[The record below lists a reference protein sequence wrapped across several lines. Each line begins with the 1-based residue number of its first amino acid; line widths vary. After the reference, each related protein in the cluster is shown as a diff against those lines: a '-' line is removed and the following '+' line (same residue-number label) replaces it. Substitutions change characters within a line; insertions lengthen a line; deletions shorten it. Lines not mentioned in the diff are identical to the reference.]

1 MQFYIFM
8 LNVTC
13 KCLFYF
19 SWWQHKNF
27 RVPTGSTTMK
37 SATAG
42 KAFGFWNNKDNTFQF
57 KLPPGTCK
65 AEISFM
71 GVTGIHEFYFSKNT
85 SEANHVS
92 WEDYDYEYK
101 SEAYMLDREFTKCG
115 RHPPQLLRDPS
126 PGLKIWQNFT
136 TPLILLTL

>member
-1 MQFYIFM
+1 
-8 LNVTC
+8 
-13 KCLFYF
+13 
-19 SWWQHKNF
+19 
-27 RVPTGSTTMK
+27 MK

-71 GVTGIHEFYFSKNT
+71 GVTGIHEFYFSKNS
-85 SEANHVS
+85 SEASHVS

-101 SEAYMLDREFTKCG
+101 SEAYMLDREFTKHG
-115 RHPPQLLRDPS
+115 RHPQLLRDPFQ
-126 PGLKIWQNFT
+126 GLRTWQSST
-136 TPLILLTL
+136 ILPAHLISEMDL